1 MQGIIFDIQR
11 FALHDGPGI
20 RTTVFLKGCPLVC
33 KWCCNPE
40 SQEMKEQLAYD
51 STKCKDSLECVSICK
66 PGAHSSLFRYH
77 RFSRST
83 CTACGD
89 CANVCSNNALKFYGY
104 RKTADEILAE
114 VLKDRDYFRN
124 SDGGLTLSGG
134 EPLHQILFATEILK
148 KAKAENI
155 HTCIETAGFAEREKM
170 EAIAPHT
177 DLFLY
182 DYKLTDEK
190 QHLKYTGVSNQKI
203 IENLALLA
211 GLKKEIILRCILI
224 PGVNDNEEHFRAIAG
239 LSNKYPS
246 ISKVELMLYH
256 DYGSHKFAPLGM
268 EYWPDAPA
276 SSTPKAKG
284 EEWLS
289 AIKRFGGKNVFIG

>member
-20 RTTVFLKGCPLVC
+20 RTTVFLKGCSLLC

-51 STKCKDSLECVSICK
+51 TEKCKDSLECVPVCK
-66 PGAHSSLFRYH
+66 PSAHSSLFGFH

-83 CTACGD
+83 CTNCGD

-104 RKTADEILAE
+104 RMTSDEILTE
-114 VLKDRDYFRN
+114 VLKDRNYFNN
-124 SDGGLTLSGG
+124 SNGGLTLSGG
-134 EPLHQILFATEILK
+134 EPLHQNLFAKEILK
-148 KAKAENI
+148 KAKEKNI
-155 HTCIETAGFAEREKM
+155 HTCIETSGFADRGKLES
-170 EAIAPHT
+170 IAPYT

-182 DYKLTDEK
+182 DYKITNEE
-190 QHLKYTGVSNQKI
+190 QHLKYTGVSNKKI

-211 GLKKEIILRCILI
+211 ALQKEVILRCLLV
-224 PGVNDNEEHFRAIAG
+224 PGVNDNEQHFKAIVN
-239 LSNKYPS
+239 LSNKYAN
-246 ISKVELMLYH
+246 IIRVELMLYH
-256 DYGSHKFAPLGM
+256 DYGSHKYAPLDM

-276 SSTPKAKG
+276 SSTPKEKG

-289 AIKRFGGKNVFIG
+289 EIKRLGGENIFIG